1 MIKITAEFLINRR
14 KMQWESHHDIRKDEY
29 FVKGVAYEIT
39 QNDELRE
46 EIIDDPS
53 KLIELCFTVV
63 NKDKREEPFFL
74 NEVQKEFM
82 NILNQAIKDFD
93 EGLITNISLLV
104 LKGRQQGFT
113 TLISAYQLAAT
124 TTRRNFEGLT
134 LADES
139 SNAEAIF
146 QNKAKFIYDR
156 LPEILKPTEKYN
168 SKRQLLFEKL
178 NSSWTINTATK
189 EVGRSRTINFFHGSE
204 CAFWRDGIAS
214 IQASLGETFTKNA
227 IKIYESTANGF
238 NDFREMWKSGAH
250 INCFFQWWK
259 TKEYRLNFETKNMRT
274 KFLNDIDRNKC
285 EWIYDRLKCLRDE
298 KKLDE
303 NQLYWYFKKYQGYI
317 DKELIKQ
324 EYPCTPDEA
333 FVASGKCYFNKD
345 NIIKRI
351 DLLEEQENRIEDIGY
366 FKHDI
371 VIKNDRKVI
380 TNIKWISDSL
390 GCIKLIKKP
399 EEYKPY
405 VLGGDTAGEGSDSFT
420 GIVTDNTNG
429 KIVAVLKHEQDET
442 FYTRQIYCLGWYYN
456 KALIGLE
463 TNFSTYPTKMLAE
476 EYEYPNLYVRDK
488 EDDYTGKI
496 VKAYGFRT
504 DRITRPLILAELQR
518 IFEEEIEKITDID
531 ILKEAL
537 TFIKNEKGRA
547 EAQEGC
553 HDDLI
558 MGTAI
563 TYYISSQQTT
573 SRIYPT
579 GEKPRDSIY
588 QFQEDEY
595 IEYEGQ
601 EIEIIQ
607 EEFQWKI
614 YYLL

>member
-274 KFLNDIDRNKC
+274 KFLNDIDRNKG
-285 EWIYDRLKCLRDE
+285 EWIYDRLKWLRDE

-380 TNIKWISDSL
+380 TSIKWISDPL

-442 FYTRQIYCLGWYYN
+442 FYIRQIYCLGWYYN

-579 GEKPRDSIY
+579 GEKSRDTIY
-588 QFQEDEY
+588 QFQEEEY
-595 IEYEGQ
+595 IEDEGQ
-601 EIEIIQ
+601 EIEII
-607 EEFQWKI
+607 
-614 YYLL
+614 

>member
-14 KMQWESHHDIRKDEY
+14 KMQWESHRDIKKDEY

-39 QNDELRE
+39 QNNELRE
-46 EIIDDPS
+46 ETIDDPS

-74 NEVQKEFM
+74 NDVQKEFI
-82 NILNQAIKDFD
+82 NILNQAIKDFED
-93 EGLITNISLLV
+93 GLITSISLLV

-113 TLISAYQLAAT
+113 TLITAYQLAAII
-124 TTRRNFEGLT
+124 TRRNFEGLT

-178 NSSWTINTATK
+178 NSSWAINTATK

-204 CAFWRDGIAS
+204 CGFWRDGISS

-274 KFLNDIDRNKC
+274 KFLNDIDRNKG
-285 EWIYDRLKCLRDE
+285 EWIYDRLKWLRDE

-351 DLLEEQENRIEDIGY
+351 DLLEEQENTIEDIGY

-380 TNIKWISDSL
+380 TDIKWISDPL

-405 VLGGDTAGEGSDSFT
+405 VLGGDTAGEGSDNFT

-429 KIVAVLKHEQDET
+429 KIAAVLKHEQDET

-553 HDDLI
+553 RDDLI

-563 TYYISSQQTT
+563 TYYIASQQTT

-595 IEYEGQ
+595 IEDEGQ
-601 EIEIIQ
+601 EIEII
-607 EEFQWKI
+607 
-614 YYLL
+614 

>member
-124 TTRRNFEGLT
+124 TTRKKFEGLT

-204 CAFWRDGIAS
+204 CAFWRDGISS

-274 KFLNDIDRNKC
+274 KFLNDIDRNKG
-285 EWIYDRLKCLRDE
+285 EWIYDRLKWLRDE

-351 DLLEEQENRIEDIGY
+351 DLLEEQENTIEDIGY

-380 TNIKWISDSL
+380 TDIKWISDPL

-405 VLGGDTAGEGSDSFT
+405 ALGGDTAGEGSDSFT

-563 TYYISSQQTT
+563 TYYIASQQTT

-595 IEYEGQ
+595 IEDEGQ
-601 EIEIIQ
+601 EIEII
-607 EEFQWKI
+607 
-614 YYLL
+614 

>member
-14 KMQWESHHDIRKDEY
+14 KMQWESHHDIKKDEY

-39 QNDELRE
+39 QNNELRE

-74 NEVQKEFM
+74 NEVQKEFI

-204 CAFWRDGIAS
+204 CAFWRDGISS

-259 TKEYRLNFETKNMRT
+259 TKEYRLNFETKNMHT
-274 KFLNDIDRNKC
+274 KFLNDIDRNKG
-285 EWIYDRLKCLRDE
+285 EWIYDRLKWLRDE

-371 VIKNDRKVI
+371 VIKNNRKVI
-380 TNIKWISDSL
+380 TSIKWISDPL

-420 GIVTDNTNG
+420 GTVTDNTNG

-595 IEYEGQ
+595 IEDEGQ
-601 EIEIIQ
+601 EIEII
-607 EEFQWKI
+607 
-614 YYLL
+614 

>member
-1 MIKITAEFLINRR
+1 MIKITAEFLIHRR
-14 KMQWESHHDIRKDEY
+14 KLQWESHHDIKKDER

-39 QNDELRE
+39 HNQELRE
-46 EIIDDPS
+46 EIIDNPE

-63 NKDKREEPFFL
+63 NKDKREEPFFF
-74 NEVQKEFM
+74 NDVQKEFIG
-82 NILNQAIKDFD
+82 ILNKAIEDYDK
-93 EGLITNISLLV
+93 GLITDISLLV

-113 TLISAYQLAAT
+113 TLITAYQLANT
-124 TTRRNFEGLT
+124 ITRKNFEGLT

-156 LPEILKPTEKYN
+156 LPEMLKPTEKYN
-168 SKRQLLFEKL
+168 SKRQLLFEKI
-178 NSSWTINTATK
+178 NSSWAINTATK

-204 CAFWRDGIAS
+204 CAFWRDGISS

-238 NDFREMWKSGAH
+238 NDYREMWKSGQH

-274 KFLNDIDRNKC
+274 KFLNDIDRRKG
-285 EWIYDRLKCLRDE
+285 EWIYDRLKWLRDE

-333 FVASGKCYFNKD
+333 FIASGKCYFDKD
-345 NIIKRI
+345 NIIKKI
-351 DLLEEQENRIEDIGY
+351 DYLENLRNNGVIDTGY
-366 FKHDI
+366 FEYKI
-371 VIKNDRKVI
+371 VVKNDKKKI
-380 TNIKWISDSL
+380 TDIKWKSDPA
-390 GCIKLIKKP
+390 GCIKIFQRP
-399 EEYKPY
+399 EEYIPY
-405 VLGGDTAGEGSDSFT
+405 VLGGDTAGEGSDYFT
-420 GIVTDNTNG
+420 GIVTNNING
-429 KIVAVLKHEQDET
+429 KIVAVLRHDKDET

-488 EDDYTGKI
+488 EDDFTGKI
-496 VKAYGFRT
+496 VKAYGFKT
-504 DRITRPLILAELQR
+504 DRITRPLILADLQR
-518 IFEEEIEKITDID
+518 IFSEEIEKITDIE

-537 TFIKNEKGRA
+537 TFIKNEKGRP

-563 TYYISSQQTT
+563 TYYISNQQTM
-573 SRIYPT
+573 SKIYPDARKENT
-579 GEKPRDSIY
+579 SIY
-588 QFQEDEY
+588 SFEEQE
-595 IEYEGQ
+595 EYEETGQ
-601 EIEIIQ
+601 KIEII
-607 EEFQWKI
+607 
-614 YYLL
+614 

>member
-124 TTRRNFEGLT
+124 TTRKNFECLT

-204 CAFWRDGIAS
+204 CAFWRDGISS

-274 KFLNDIDRNKC
+274 KFLNDIDRNKG
-285 EWIYDRLKCLRDE
+285 EWIYERLKWLRDE

-351 DLLEEQENRIEDIGY
+351 DLLEEQENTIEDIGY

-380 TNIKWISDSL
+380 TDIKWISDPL

-405 VLGGDTAGEGSDSFT
+405 VLGGDTAGEGSDNFT

-553 HDDLI
+553 YDDLI

-563 TYYISSQQTT
+563 TYYIASQQTT

-595 IEYEGQ
+595 IEDEGQ
-601 EIEIIQ
+601 EIEII
-607 EEFQWKI
+607 
-614 YYLL
+614 